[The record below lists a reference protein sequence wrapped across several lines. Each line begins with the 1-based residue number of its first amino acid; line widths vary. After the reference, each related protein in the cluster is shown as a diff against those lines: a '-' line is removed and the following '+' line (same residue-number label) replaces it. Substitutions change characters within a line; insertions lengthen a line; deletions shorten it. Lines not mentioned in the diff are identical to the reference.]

1 LVQQKNQS
9 IPFPLDPIRIAS
21 YIPRIVSSTEEILN
35 LLPSAK
41 SRRDFL
47 LHSLGGASSVWIAA
61 HWPALLSAAT
71 HARDTVNSSE
81 PPKFDFL
88 SAEQAAEIGAVSA
101 RIIPTTDTPGAREAG
116 VIYFIDRA
124 LVTFAKDQQKTC
136 IDGLA
141 DLQARVAETFSGAAK
156 FSALTP
162 DQQDQILHALDEQAA
177 SSGRGGRR
185 NRGAASSF
193 FETIRVAT
201 IAGFLIDPDSG
212 RGGNRDAVG
221 WKVIGRDPAHMF
233 QPPFG
238 FYDKDYPGY
247 QLHPPANGKAGS

>member
-1 LVQQKNQS
+1 MLSQ
-9 IPFPLDPIRIAS
+9 R
-21 YIPRIVSSTEEILN
+21 
-35 LLPSAK
+35 

-47 LHSLGGASSVWIAA
+47 LHSLSGVGSIWLASHS
-61 HWPALLSAAT
+61 PALLSAAE
-71 HARDTVNSSE
+71 HAHVAAHSAE

-88 SAEQAAEIGAVSA
+88 SAEQATEIEAVSA

-124 LVTFAKDQQKTC
+124 LFTFAKDQQKTC

-141 DLQARVAETFSGAAK
+141 DLQSRVGETFPGAAK
-156 FSALTP
+156 FSALTS
-162 DQQDQILHALDEQAA
+162 DQQDQILHALDEPSA
-177 SSGRGGRR
+177 SSGR
-185 NRGAASSF
+185 RGARSRPTAGSSF
-193 FETIRVAT
+193 FETIRAAT
-201 IAGFLIDPDSG
+201 IAGFLIDPESD
-212 RGGNRDAVG
+212 RRGNRDAVG

-247 QLHPPANGKAGS
+247 ESNPPATKAGS